1 MESELSEF
9 SEPKVDSQ
17 DQETRETDCAP
28 KTKRPKTAKRVYKQK
43 YNKSWEENPL
53 LKGWLSAVKTDP
65 YKACCKACG
74 SELVAG
80 LSELKKHAAS
90 KKHRQSM
97 SSVKE
102 TRPITQMVTHGRLVD
117 QVKQAEIKIAAF
129 IVKHN
134 LPFHVMDHLS
144 DLVSNAFPD
153 SKIALEFSC
162 KRTKTRS
169 IAKHVIAKTFRDE
182 LEELLRHT
190 KFSLIIDE
198 STDIASKKQLAIVVR
213 FYCNRELRVRSR
225 FFKLVEVMHSD
236 ADSITA
242 AVLDGF
248 EKSGVPT
255 DNIIGYAS
263 DTTNVMFGQH
273 HSVVTNLKEKIPYLY
288 VMKCICHSAHLC
300 ASHACEKLPRAIE
313 NMVRDIYSFFS
324 HSAKRLAEFEKFQ
337 HFVQVEPHKILKP
350 AQTRWLSLQMCVSRI
365 LEQWDAL
372 ELFFADAAERE
383 RLVAAEN
390 VASTL
395 KNPIVKLYF
404 QFLDYVLLVFTK
416 FNRLFQSVYPNLH
429 RLTRELTSFP
439 LQIFLELLHDQCI
452 YQI

>member
-1 MESELSEF
+1 
-9 SEPKVDSQ
+9 
-17 DQETRETDCAP
+17 
-28 KTKRPKTAKRVYKQK
+28 
-43 YNKSWEENPL
+43 
-53 LKGWLSAVKTDP
+53 
-65 YKACCKACG
+65 
-74 SELVAG
+74 
-80 LSELKKHAAS
+80 
-90 KKHRQSM
+90 
-97 SSVKE
+97 
-102 TRPITQMVTHGRLVD
+102 MVTHGRLVD

-129 IVKHN
+129 IVEHN

-169 IAKHVIAKTFRDE
+169 IAKHVIAKMLRDE

-213 FYCNRELRVRSR
+213 FYCNRELRVRSP

-273 HSVVTNLKEKIPYLY
+273 HSCCY
-288 VMKCICHSAHLC
+288 
-300 ASHACEKLPRAIE
+300 
-313 NMVRDIYSFFS
+313 
-324 HSAKRLAEFEKFQ
+324 
-337 HFVQVEPHKILKP
+337 
-350 AQTRWLSLQMCVSRI
+350 
-365 LEQWDAL
+365 
-372 ELFFADAAERE
+372 
-383 RLVAAEN
+383 
-390 VASTL
+390 
-395 KNPIVKLYF
+395 
-404 QFLDYVLLVFTK
+404 
-416 FNRLFQSVYPNLH
+416 
-429 RLTRELTSFP
+429 
-439 LQIFLELLHDQCI
+439 
-452 YQI
+452 